1 MGISRLS
8 RTRVNIFLVFDRA
21 QPEKGPWKVNLLDY
35 VYEAFME
42 SCARRD
48 LRHNIWKAYSQV
60 SCHLSTN
67 PAFTTF
73 KDIEDIRETR

>member
-1 MGISRLS
+1 MTVLRI
-8 RTRVNIFLVFDRA
+8 DRA

-48 LRHNIWKAYSQV
+48 FRSNIWKAYNQV
-60 SCHLSTN
+60 SSHLQTN
-67 PAFTTF
+67 EALTTHRE
-73 KDIEDIRETR
+73 IEEIRNNR